1 MMNTAAPAINKG
13 SPLDNALVDFSRNR
27 TATPATATKAS
38 TNHIHTTQCQAQTT
52 PPAYRP
58 GFAYLGDANPD
69 IYVTPGP
76 ASSPIGT
83 LRLAFPHANASS
95 QSDGKVVDAAK
106 ASANLKLN
114 AYK

>member
-1 MMNTAAPAINKG
+1 MMNAAPAINKG
-13 SPLDNALVDFSRNR
+13 SPLDNALVDFSQSR
-27 TATPATATKAS
+27 TATPATATKAN
-38 TNHIHTTQCQAQTT
+38 TNHIHTTERQAQTT

-83 LRLAFPHANASS
+83 LRLAFPHVDASS

-106 ASANLKLN
+106 ASADLKTN
-114 AYK
+114 SCK